1 MGYYMK
7 YLNQF
12 LIILGFTLLG
22 EVLQRVVPLP
32 IPASVYGIVLL
43 FLALCCKLI
52 RLEQVKEAGGFLTS
66 ILPILFVAPAVGIL
80 ENWDLIKGALLPII
94 LLMLASTFLTFGISG
109 CVAQAVLGKGEKEHD

>member
-1 MGYYMK
+1 MK

-22 EVLQRVVPLP
+22 EALQRIVPLP

-52 RLEQVKEAGGFLTS
+52 KPEQVKEAGGFLTS
-66 ILPILFVAPAVGIL
+66 ILPVLFVAPAVGIL
-80 ENWDLIKGALLPII
+80 ENWALIKSALIPMF
-94 LLMLASTFLTFGISG
+94 LLVLASTMLTFGISG
-109 CVAQAVLGKGEKEHD
+109 RIAQAIMKKGEK